1 MKRIIKNIIV
11 RLTDKPMI
19 LFLVDSVGALLTTLS
34 LFVVLRT
41 FHELIGMPLSVLTH
55 LSLLSACFCLYSAAC
70 FLFLKR
76 NWVPFIRVIG
86 IANLL
91 YCFLTLGLVQV
102 YFPQL
107 TALGIAYFL
116 GEIMIVGVL
125 VYIEL
130 HVATAI
136 KKQEQ
141 VKISNS

>member
-1 MKRIIKNIIV
+1 MKRIIKNIINQ
-11 RLTDKPMI
+11 LAGKPRI
-19 LFLVDSVGALLTTLS
+19 LFLVDCVGALLTTLS

-41 FHELIGMPLSVLTH
+41 FHELIGMPLSVLTY
-55 LSLLSACFCLYSAAC
+55 LSILSACFCLYSSAC

-91 YCFLTLGLVQV
+91 YCVLTMTLILV
-102 YFPQL
+102 YYPQL
-107 TALGIAYFL
+107 TAFGIAYFL
-116 GEIMIVGVL
+116 GEIMIVGIL

-136 KKQEQ
+136 KRK
-141 VKISNS
+141 SGSL

>member
-1 MKRIIKNIIV
+1 MLNNIIHQ
-11 RLTDKPMI
+11 LAAKPRI
-19 LFLVDSVGALLTTLS
+19 LFLVDGMGALLTTFS

-41 FHELIGMPLSVLTH
+41 FYEFIGMPVSVLTY
-55 LSLLSACFCLYSAAC
+55 LSFISAAFCIYSAAC

-76 NWVPFIRVIG
+76 NWATFIMGIG

-91 YCFLTLGLVQV
+91 YCVLTLGLVLV
-102 YFPQL
+102 YYQPL

-130 HVATAI
+130 HVAMAI
-136 KKQEQ
+136 KRTDKNQYH
-141 VKISNS
+141 

>member
-1 MKRIIKNIIV
+1 MKSIINNITIQ
-11 RLTDKPMI
+11 LACKPRI

-41 FHELIGMPLSVLTH
+41 FHELIGMPLSVLTY
-55 LSLLSACFCLYSAAC
+55 LSILSACFCLYSAAC

-91 YCFLTLGLVQV
+91 YCVLTMTLVLV
-102 YFPQL
+102 YFHQL
-107 TALGIAYFL
+107 TAFGIAYFL
-116 GEIMIVGVL
+116 GEIMIVGFI

-130 HVATAI
+130 QVAKAI
-136 KKQEQ
+136 KKTRTSE
-141 VKISNS
+141 NL